1 MKKLAIA
8 TSIQVFC
15 VASICMLVLLL
26 GSVVTATTV
35 RASESTQ
42 GQTVF
47 IPIAVGDITT
57 FIPIM
62 PSSSTASVMG
72 GDTDGSYHLSWA
84 AVSNASYYQVIIT
97 DETGEQR
104 IIKVLGTSYDLAG
117 LSLGSSK
124 VEVQAC
130 NASNQCGVGSYAGTI
145 ARSSKVTYQHTDM
158 LGTPVME
165 SDESG
170 NVISR
175 SVYEPFGKRL
185 GGEKAGIGYTGHLQD
200 TDLGLTYMQARY
212 YDPVIGR
219 FYSND
224 PVGYTSA
231 NPVMSFNRYMY
242 VNNNPYKYNDPDGK
256 LLNFAIGAA
265 VGFVSEVIVQT
276 VIEGRSIG
284 NLDTG
289 RLGQSTAIGAL
300 SGGVGGAAGKLAGK
314 VIGAVTKPASGMA
327 NGASRVATGAAQGTV
342 SGATGSATHS
352 AATQFANTGSVDMG
366 QVGDAAV
373 LGAATGMAGGA
384 VAGQVRA
391 NAAQKT
397 LGNPKAQTMFTNTQ
411 PGARA
416 GAIAGN
422 AAGAASGVG
431 KATNA
436 ACQKEGSG
444 C

>member
-1 MKKLAIA
+1 
-8 TSIQVFC
+8 
-15 VASICMLVLLL
+15 
-26 GSVVTATTV
+26 
-35 RASESTQ
+35 
-42 GQTVF
+42 
-47 IPIAVGDITT
+47 
-57 FIPIM
+57 M

-145 ARSSKVTYQHTDM
+145 ARSRKVTYQHTDM

-212 YDPVIGR
+212 YDPLIGR

-224 PVGYTSA
+224 PVGYTA
-231 NPVMSFNRYMY
+231 KNPVMSFNRYLY
-242 VNNNPYKYNDPDGK
+242 VNNNPYKYTDPNGEF
-256 LLNFAIGAA
+256 LFAPQVGAGIIGFAIGAIAEA
-265 VGFVSEVIVQT
+265 VGNENA
-276 VIEGRSIG
+276 SIG
-284 NLDTG
+284 SVMKAGGVGAAVGVATTFGGGL
-289 RLGQSTAIGAL
+289 LGTMA
-300 SGGVGGAAGKLAGK
+300 VGGAANGLGEVANQAMDGEFNPEG
-314 VIGAVTKPASGMA
+314 VAEAVAI
-327 NGASRVATGAAQGTV
+327 GTV
-342 SGATGSATHS
+342 
-352 AATQFANTGSVDMG
+352 
-366 QVGDAAV
+366 
-373 LGAATGMAGGA
+373 GGA
-384 VAGQVRA
+384 VAKG
-391 NAAQKT
+391 AAKIAVAGRGLPNNTATQASHNTTASSSQRVLADSKT
-397 LGNPKAQTMFTNTQ
+397 LSSTPANRAVAEVKLG
-411 PGARA
+411 GAY
-416 GAIAGN
+416 GT
-422 AAGAASGVG
+422 GAAAE
-431 KATNA
+431 ATHQQTQ
-436 ACQKEGSG
+436 CQNES